1 MYTAGNNRL
10 INLWYWV
17 KVMLIMGVG
26 VSGNQGSLVSLQT
39 IVGVTEKY
47 ADQRA
52 HLIGGFSWV

>member
-26 VSGNQGSLVSLQT
+26 VSGNQGSLVSLPT
-39 IVGVTEKY
+39 IVAVTEKY

-52 HLIGGFSWV
+52 HLIGGFS

>member
-26 VSGNQGSLVSLQT
+26 VSGNQGSLVSLPT
-39 IVGVTEKY
+39 IVGVIEKN